1 MRRKRETSSYE
12 GGGEVGYSV
21 LDILSTAGGAEC
33 TLRIPKRQKKYIEIN
48 VPAKRGKPPLPGV
61 PGLLHVVVVGV
72 GVQVQGARQGGH
84 RGQRQAHCHPVREP
98 GSKQ

>member
-1 MRRKRETSSYE
+1 M
-12 GGGEVGYSV
+12 GYSV

-33 TLRIPKRQKKYIEIN
+33 TLRIPKRQQKNIEIN
-48 VPAKRGKPPLPGV
+48 APAKRGKPPLPGV
-61 PGLLHVVVVGV
+61 SNLLPVVVVV

-84 RGQRQAHCHPVREP
+84 CGQRQAHRHPVWEP

>member
-1 MRRKRETSSYE
+1 MRRKSETSSYE

-21 LDILSTAGGAEC
+21 LGILSTAGGAEC

-72 GVQVQGARQGGH
+72 QVQGARQGGH
-84 RGQRQAHCHPVREP
+84 RGQRQAHRHPVREP
-98 GSKQ
+98 GSKR